1 MHYQLST
8 PGGSN
13 RKIYTPD
20 LLRTCFIYDV
30 TCQLD
35 RIRDINDRTEE
46 DISEVTSLLSV
57 LDVDAARSPALNGD
71 ADSRSALDAEA
82 FGHSALDED
91 ASRHQSR

>member
-46 DISEVTSLLSV
+46 DISEVTSLLS
-57 LDVDAARSPALNGD
+57 ALNGD

-91 ASRHQSR
+91 ANGHQSR